1 MEKIS
6 DILKDIPE
14 KNLESKDTTSLL
26 WKQDVI
32 DFFYNKN
39 LTNCLE
45 IGTCTGMTTKILGH
59 LFNEVYTIEFNKGRL
74 DKAKQFCE
82 SHNNIKYFWCNAYE
96 DETYNNFPQSFDVV
110 VIDCMHL
117 YPHVIADINRA
128 LTFFNEDK
136 GIYLVFDDY
145 GHPESTGVK
154 KAVDEAIKMGL
165 KVEKEI
171 GENPGFT
178 VTRTDGTNFSLAHKE
193 GMILSYGI

>member
-59 LFNEVYTIEFNKGRL
+59 LFNEVYTI
-74 DKAKQFCE
+74 
-82 SHNNIKYFWCNAYE
+82 
-96 DETYNNFPQSFDVV
+96 
-110 VIDCMHL
+110 
-117 YPHVIADINRA
+117 
-128 LTFFNEDK
+128 
-136 GIYLVFDDY
+136 
-145 GHPESTGVK
+145 
-154 KAVDEAIKMGL
+154 
-165 KVEKEI
+165 
-171 GENPGFT
+171 
-178 VTRTDGTNFSLAHKE
+178 
-193 GMILSYGI
+193 